1 MHRLSIA
8 LPRWRARAEIVLAA
22 AALALPVG
30 AQALQPLEAFV
41 QSARQRSPDNDE
53 ARANLDQQKAQE
65 DVALGRVL
73 PGLSARGNYVRSQY
87 QASVTVP
94 TDPAAPP
101 RSITITPYDQ
111 LTGSATVSATL
122 IDLAS
127 FQRVAAAGTA
137 AEASAK
143 QVEATSLQVES
154 QVVQDYFQLLAY
166 LSLVQSSQR
175 ALDVSRTNLQL
186 TQARFD
192 AGTVTALD
200 TDRATADV
208 ERQVQLLESARLQV
222 VLAARALQST
232 SGLAPESLS
241 PVPFE
246 DDLHPE
252 PGLDTFSPPD
262 AELPAVAAAMKNR
275 RSFEQQ
281 ATAQRLALLPAFT
294 ANFTES
300 ATNTPSFAGRNYYW
314 QAGVGLTWQL
324 DLTTFAN
331 IRAQV
336 AEADAARA
344 REQRARLAARDAIHR
359 YWNTV
364 VADIA
369 NSRSARAQAKASE
382 NAARLAQ
389 DRYEVGAAT
398 QLDLLQAQRDS
409 YSADVARIQADA
421 DLANART
428 QLRLAAGRDPFA
440 GPQNPKP
447 SR

>member
-1 MHRLSIA
+1 MLIG
-8 LPRWRARAEIVLAA
+8 LVLV
-22 AALALPVG
+22 LPVG
-30 AQALQPLEAFV
+30 AQALQPLEVFI

-53 ARANLDQQKAQE
+53 ARANLDQQKAQA

-73 PGLSARGNYVRSQY
+73 PGLSARGNYVRNQFQGSIT
-87 QASVTVP
+87 AP

-101 RSITITPYDQ
+101 RTITITPYDQ

-122 IDLAS
+122 IDLTN
-127 FQRVAAAGTA
+127 FLRVAAAETG

-143 QVEATSLQVES
+143 QLEATSLQVES
-154 QVVQDYFQLLAY
+154 QVVQDYFQLLAF
-166 LSLVQSSQR
+166 LSLVESSQR

-186 TQARFD
+186 TKARFD

-208 ERQVQLLESARLQV
+208 ERQVQLLESAQLQV
-222 VLAARALQST
+222 ILAARALQST

-252 PGLDTFSPPD
+252 PGLDSFSPPD
-262 AELPAVAAAMKNR
+262 TELPAVAAAMKNR
-275 RSFEQQ
+275 KSLEQQ
-281 ATAQRLALLPAFT
+281 TTAQRLAFLPAFT

-300 ATNTPSFAGRNYYW
+300 ATNVPSFLGRYYYW
-314 QAGVGLTWQL
+314 QTGVGFTWQL

-331 IRAQV
+331 IRAQ
-336 AEADAARA
+336 AAAADAARA

-398 QLDLLQAQRDS
+398 QLDLLQAQRDA

-440 GPQNPKP
+440 SAQNAKP

>member
-1 MHRLSIA
+1 MRLSTA
-8 LPRWRARAEIVLAA
+8 LPRWRARFGIVLAA
-22 AALALPVG
+22 LALVLPVG
-30 AQALQPLEAFV
+30 AQALQPLEAFI
-41 QSARQRSPDNDE
+41 QSARHRSPDNDE
-53 ARANLDQQKAQE
+53 ARANLDQQKAQA

-73 PGLSARGNYVRSQY
+73 PGLSARGNYVRNQY

-101 RSITITPYDQ
+101 RTITITPYDQ
-111 LTGSATVSATL
+111 LTGSATVTATL

-127 FQRVAAAGTA
+127 FQRVTAAGTA
-137 AEASAK
+137 SEASAK

-208 ERQVQLLESARLQV
+208 ERQVQLLESAKLQV
-222 VLAARALQST
+222 ILAARALRST

-262 AELPAVAAAMKNR
+262 TELPAVAAAMKNR
-275 RSFEQQ
+275 ESSEQL
-281 ATAQRLALLPAFT
+281 ATAQRLAFFPAFT

-300 ATNTPSFAGRNYYW
+300 AANTPGFAGRNYYW
-314 QAGVGLTWQL
+314 QTGVGFTWQL
-324 DLTTFAN
+324 DLTTFAS

-364 VADIA
+364 GADIA

-398 QLDLLQAQRDS
+398 QLDLLQAQRDA

-440 GPQNPKP
+440 SQQNPKP
-447 SR
+447 SP